1 MASYQCRTKADGK
14 TTVTARIR
22 VAGVE
27 ETRTFTNK
35 TAAKRWAQRREA
47 EIRDAPALA
56 GTEARKHTLA
66 DAIDRY
72 REHVLPGLAQGT
84 QTKYSQHLE
93 WWRAEYGK
101 LTLDRFAA
109 PQITEARDRLSKEP
123 TRRNGQ
129 KTNQTRSPATVN
141 RFLASLAAVLAKAH
155 RDWHWVAVNPM
166 TAVSKLR
173 EPTGRTRYLSDEPGP
188 DGSSELSRLLD
199 ACRISES
206 PDLYLA
212 VLLAVTTGGRR
223 NEIMSLTW
231 DAVDLDRGTVTLSGE
246 KTKSPR
252 TVALAPEAAELLRQ
266 RRGIGKA
273 LVFPA
278 PPDPKRPERQ
288 PTPVD
293 LESAWKTAL
302 RRAGVGDFRFHDLR
316 HSCAS
321 YMAMEGASSA
331 EIAGVL
337 GHRTLQMVGRYSHL
351 SPAHVATAST
361 KAAERVAGRR
371 K

>member
-1 MASYQCRTKADGK
+1 LASYQSRTKADGK

-27 ETRTFTNK
+27 ETRTFTTK

-101 LTLDRFAA
+101 LPLDRFGAA
-109 PQITEARDRLSKEP
+109 QIAEAQDRLSTEK

-129 KTNQTRSPATVN
+129 KTEQARSPATVN
-141 RFLASLAAVLAKAH
+141 RYVASLAVVMAEAH
-155 RDWHWVAVNPM
+155 RSWHWVTSNPALAVKKK
-166 TAVSKLR
+166 TAPK
-173 EPTGRTRYLSDEPGP
+173 GRARFLSDKPGP
-188 DGSSELSRLLD
+188 DGTSELSRLLD

-231 DAVDLDRGTVTLSGE
+231 DDIELEKGTVTLSGE
-246 KTKSPR
+246 KTKRPR

-278 PPDPKRPERQ
+278 PPDPKRPDRP

-293 LESAWKTAL
+293 LESAWQTAL
-302 RRAGVGDFRFHDLR
+302 RRARISDFRWHDLR
-316 HSCAS
+316 HTCAS
-321 YMAMEGASSA
+321 YMAMEGASLA
-331 EIAGVL
+331 EIANVL

-351 SPAHVATAST
+351 SEEHIAAAST
-361 KAAERVAGRR
+361 KAAERLAGRR